1 MANPSDFLS
10 MADNTQLL
18 LRGALFTLELTT
30 IGALLGVG
38 TGVIGALIRAR
49 NIRPLA
55 AMVGVY
61 VELIRNTPFLMQ
73 LLCIFYGLPAIGVS
87 ISPWQAAALAMVIN
101 LGAHSTHVI
110 GDTLQVMPRYEALRH
125 GGLRHALS
133 NAWPALTHQ
142 IILVMLSSSVCSVI
156 ATQELSFVANA
167 IQSRNV
173 RAFETYALTALM
185 YLCMA
190 LMIRQLLS
198 WIAQRLFAEEETPP
212 YGSETIEPL
221 HRHD

>member
-1 MANPSDFLS
+1 MANPSDLLS

-30 IGALLGVG
+30 IGTLLGVG
-38 TGVIGALIRAR
+38 IGVIGALIRAW

-55 AMVGVY
+55 AMVGIY

-73 LLCIFYGLPAIGVS
+73 LLCIFFGLPAIGVP
-87 ISPWQAAALAMVIN
+87 ISPWQAAALAMAIN
-101 LGAHSTHVI
+101 LGAHSTHII
-110 GDTLQVMPRYEALRH
+110 GDSIQVMPRFEALRH
-125 GGLRHALS
+125 GALRPALS
-133 NAWPALTHQ
+133 NAWPALSNQ
-142 IILVMLSSSVCSVI
+142 IIIVMLGSSVCSVI

-173 RAFETYALTALM
+173 QAFETYALTTLM

-190 LMIRQLLS
+190 LMIRQLLG
-198 WIAQRLFAEEETPP
+198 WIGQRLFAEDEATAF
-212 YGSETIEPL
+212 GSEAVESL
-221 HRHD
+221 HRRD